1 MPYAICDI
9 GSAYRIYDVGYAI
22 YAAGRPPQYPDPAM
36 RDADDILCLNGIDAA
51 TGGYLVPPLSVDDAA
66 ALVRGGRGDAR
77 PDKATTSWLKRVW
90 QTLTQP
96 HLGLP
101 HDVDPAIVA
110 QAGWAIVFHEHE
122 SDAVKAALEPLIAHR
137 RTRVPAD
144 RCHVLSYQTGQTR
157 ASWLAANGAAAGGV
171 LPTRVPY
178 YLLLVGGPERFP
190 FAFCHHLDVEYA
202 VGCLH
207 FETPDE
213 YARYAASVID
223 YETSAAVPNAKRM
236 VMFGTRHAG
245 DRSTVLSADR
255 LVTPLAAQPP
265 AGFELDQLI
274 GDGARKEALLNAMAP
289 RGASS
294 ASGASSAQARRD
306 ARPPALVFTA
316 SHGMGWS
323 TPDAR
328 QATDQG
334 ALICQDWRPLAIPG
348 PGDYLSAADIPS
360 DGQVHGSIVF
370 HFACY
375 GAGTP
380 QHDRFLHEKGRPP
393 AVIADKPFIAALPKA
408 LLAHPRGGALAVI
421 GHVERAWGCSI
432 VTPKAGAQLLP
443 FRNALERLALGQPVG
458 HAMKDFNERY
468 ATLSTTLAGMLEELE
483 FGAAVDGEALVTAWV
498 ERNDAE
504 GYLVIGDPATAI
516 RAGDLT

>member
-1 MPYAICDI
+1 M
-9 GSAYRIYDVGYAI
+9 
-22 YAAGRPPQYPDPAM
+22 AALYVSQRARSQYPDGAM
-36 RDADDILCLNGIDAA
+36 SGTDDILCLNGIDAS
-51 TGGYLVPPLSVDDAA
+51 TGGYLVPPLSLDEAA
-66 ALVRGGRGDAR
+66 AIVRGDAR
-77 PDKATTSWLKRVW
+77 PDKSTSSWLKRVW

-101 HDVDPAIVA
+101 HDIEPANVA

-122 SDAVKAALEPLIAHR
+122 SDAVKTALEPLIAHR

-144 RCHVLSYQTGQTR
+144 RCHVLTYQTGQTR
-157 ASWLAANGAAAGGV
+157 ASWLAANGTAAGSV

-207 FETPDE
+207 FDTPEE
-213 YARYAASVID
+213 YARYAASVVD

-236 VMFGTRHAG
+236 VMFGTRHPG
-245 DRSTVLSADR
+245 DRSTMLSSDH

-265 AGFELDQLI
+265 AGFAVDLLI
-274 GDGARKEALLNAMAP
+274 GDRARKEALLEAI
-289 RGASS
+289 
-294 ASGASSAQARRD
+294 ARQEL
-306 ARPPALVFTA
+306 PPALVFTA
-316 SHGMGWS
+316 SHGMGWKA
-323 TPDAR
+323 PDAR

-334 ALICQDWRPLAIPG
+334 ALICQDWEPLTILG
-348 PGDYLSAADIPS
+348 PGDYLSAADLPS
-360 DGQVHGSIVF
+360 DGHVHGSIVF

-380 QHDRFLHEKGRPP
+380 LHDRFLHEKGRPP
-393 AVIADKPFIAALPKA
+393 SVIAERPFIAALPKA

-432 VTPKAGAQLLP
+432 ATPKAGPQLLP

-468 ATLSTTLAGMLEELE
+468 AALSTTLAGMLEEME
-483 FGAAVDGEALVTAWV
+483 FGAAVDPEQLVRAWV

-504 GYLVIGDPATAI
+504 GYLVIGDPAVAI
-516 RAGDLT
+516 RADRG

>member
-1 MPYAICDI
+1 MQ
-9 GSAYRIYDVGYAI
+9 YAI
-22 YAAGRPPQYPDPAM
+22 YDLRCTLRPARGSMLTPAM
-36 RDADDILCLNGIDAA
+36 SDADDILCLNGIDAA
-51 TGGYLVPPLSVDDAA
+51 TGGYLVPPLSMDQAA
-66 ALVRGGRGDAR
+66 AIVRGDAR
-77 PDKATTSWLKRVW
+77 PDKTTTSWLKRVW
-90 QTLTQP
+90 QTISQP

-101 HDVDPAIVA
+101 HDVDPAVVA

-122 SDAVKAALEPLIAHR
+122 SDAVKTALEPLIAHR

-157 ASWLAANGAAAGGV
+157 ASWLAANGAAAGSV
-171 LPTRVPY
+171 LPTKVPY

-190 FAFCHHLDVEYA
+190 FVFCHHLDVEYA

-207 FETPDE
+207 FDTPE
-213 YARYAASVID
+213 GYAQYAASVID
-223 YETSAAVPNAKRM
+223 YETSAAIPNAKRL

-245 DRSTVLSADR
+245 DRSTILSADR

-265 AGFELDQLI
+265 AGYMIDPLI
-274 GDGARKEALLNAMAP
+274 GDRARKEALLNAMAP
-289 RGASS
+289 RGTRGTG
-294 ASGASSAQARRD
+294 GAGAAGATAGD

-316 SHGMGWS
+316 SHGMGW
-323 TPDAR
+323 TAPDAR

-334 ALICQDWRPLAIPG
+334 ALICQDWTPLAMPG

-360 DGQVHGSIVF
+360 DGKVHGSVVF

-393 AVIADKPFIAALPKA
+393 SVIADKPFIAALPKA

-443 FRNALERLALGQPVG
+443 FTNALERLALGQPVG

-483 FGAAVDGEALVTAWV
+483 FGAAVDDEALVRAWV

-504 GYLVIGDPATAI
+504 GYLVLGDPAVAI
-516 RAGDLT
+516 RAGDFG

>member
-1 MPYAICDI
+1 MSGTD
-9 GSAYRIYDVGYAI
+9 DV
-22 YAAGRPPQYPDPAM
+22 
-36 RDADDILCLNGIDAA
+36 LCLNGIDAT
-51 TGGYLVPPLSVDDAA
+51 TGGYLVPPLSMAEAA
-66 ALVRGGRGDAR
+66 AIVRGDAR
-77 PDKATTSWLKRVW
+77 PDKTTTSWLKRVW

-110 QAGWAIVFHEHE
+110 QAGWAIVFHDQE
-122 SDAVKAALEPLIAHR
+122 SDAVKAALEPLVAHR

-144 RCHVLSYQTGQTR
+144 RCRVLSYQTGQTR
-157 ASWLAANGAAAGGV
+157 ASWLAANGAAAGSV
-171 LPTRVPY
+171 LPTHVPY

-190 FAFCHHLDVEYA
+190 FTFCHHLDVEYA

-207 FETPDE
+207 FETPDD
-213 YARYAASVID
+213 YARYAAAVID
-223 YETSAAVPNAKRM
+223 YETSAAIPNAKRM
-236 VMFGTRHAG
+236 VMFATRHAG
-245 DRSTVLSADR
+245 DRSTMLAADH

-265 AGFELDQLI
+265 PGFEVDRLI

-289 RGASS
+289 RG
-294 ASGASSAQARRD
+294 D

-316 SHGMGWS
+316 SHGMGWR

-328 QATDQG
+328 QTADQG
-334 ALICQDWRPLAIPG
+334 ALICQDWTPLALPG
-348 PGDYLSAADIPS
+348 PGDYLSASDVPAD
-360 DGQVHGSIVF
+360 GRVHGSIVF

-393 AVIADKPFIAALPKA
+393 TVIADKPFIAALPKA
-408 LLAHPRGGALAVI
+408 LLTHPRGGALAVI

-483 FGAAVDGEALVTAWV
+483 FGAAVDGEALVAAWV

-504 GYLVIGDPATAI
+504 GYLVLGDPAVAI
-516 RAGDLT
+516 RAGDLG

>member
-1 MPYAICDI
+1 MS
-9 GSAYRIYDVGYAI
+9 G
-22 YAAGRPPQYPDPAM
+22 M
-36 RDADDILCLNGIDAA
+36 DDLLCLNGIDAL
-51 TGGYLVPPLSVDDAA
+51 TGGYLVPPLPVDQAA
-66 ALVRGGRGDAR
+66 AIVRGDAR
-77 PDKATTSWLKRVW
+77 PDKTTSSWLKRVW
-90 QTLTQP
+90 QTFSQP

-110 QAGWAIVFHEHE
+110 QAGWAIVFHERE
-122 SDAVKAALEPLIAHR
+122 SDAVKTALEPLIAHR
-137 RTRVPAD
+137 RSRVPAD
-144 RCHVLSYQTGQTR
+144 RCHVLTYQTGQTR
-157 ASWLAANGAAAGGV
+157 ASWLAANGAAAGSV

-207 FETPDE
+207 FDTPED
-213 YARYAASVID
+213 YARYAASVVD

-236 VMFGTRHAG
+236 VMFGTRHPG
-245 DRSTVLSADR
+245 DRSTTLSADH

-265 AGFELDQLI
+265 AGFTVDLLLADR
-274 GDGARKEALLNAMAP
+274 ARKEALLDAMAP
-289 RGASS
+289 QASRG
-294 ASGASSAQARRD
+294 D

-328 QATDQG
+328 QASAQG
-334 ALICQDWRPLAIPG
+334 ALICQDWKPLTIPG
-348 PGDYLSAADIPS
+348 PGDYLSAADLPA

-380 QHDRFLHEKGRPP
+380 QHDRFLHEKGRP
-393 AVIADKPFIAALPKA
+393 ASVIAEKPFVAALPKA

-432 VTPKAGAQLLP
+432 VTPKSGAQLLP
-443 FRNALERLALGQPVG
+443 FRNALERLALGQPAG

-468 ATLSTTLAGMLEELE
+468 ASLSTTLAGMLEDIE
-483 FGAAVDGEALVTAWV
+483 FGAAVDGEQLVRAWV

-504 GYLVIGDPATAI
+504 GYLLIGDPAVAI
-516 RAGDLT
+516 RRDVLVG

>member
-1 MPYAICDI
+1 MLT
-9 GSAYRIYDVGYAI
+9 SATMSGTHHTN
-22 YAAGRPPQYPDPAM
+22 
-36 RDADDILCLNGIDAA
+36 DILCLNGIDAS
-51 TGGYLVPPLSVDDAA
+51 TGGYLVPPLSMDEAA
-66 ALVRGGRGDAR
+66 AIVRGDAR
-77 PDKATTSWLKRVW
+77 HDKSTTSWLKRVW

-101 HDVDPAIVA
+101 HDVDPANVA

-122 SDAVKAALEPLIAHR
+122 SDAVKTALETLIAHR

-144 RCHVLSYQTGQTR
+144 RCHVLTYQTGQTR
-157 ASWLAANGAAAGGV
+157 ASWLAANGAAAGSV

-178 YLLLVGGPERFP
+178 YLLLIGGPERFP

-207 FETPDE
+207 FDTPED
-213 YARYAASVID
+213 YARYAASVVD
-223 YETSAAVPNAKRM
+223 YETSAAVPTAKRM
-236 VMFGTRHAG
+236 VMFGTRHPG
-245 DRSTVLSADR
+245 DRSTTLSADH

-265 AGFELDQLI
+265 AGFAIDPLI
-274 GDGARKEALLNAMAP
+274 GDRARKEALLDAIAP
-289 RGASS
+289 QDS
-294 ASGASSAQARRD
+294 D

-328 QATDQG
+328 QASAQG
-334 ALICQDWRPLAIPG
+334 ALICQDWKPLTIPG
-348 PGDYLSAADIPS
+348 PGDYLSAADVPA
-360 DGQVHGSIVF
+360 DGRVHGSIVF

-393 AVIADKPFIAALPKA
+393 SQIAEKPFIAALPKA

-432 VTPKAGAQLLP
+432 VTPKAGVQLLP
-443 FRNALERLALGQPVG
+443 FRNALERLALGQPAG

-468 ATLSTTLAGMLEELE
+468 AALSTTLAAMLEEIE
-483 FGAAVDGEALVTAWV
+483 FGAAVDGEQLVMAWL

-504 GYLVIGDPATAI
+504 GYLVIGDPAIAI
-516 RAGDLT
+516 RP

>member
-1 MPYAICDI
+1 M
-9 GSAYRIYDVGYAI
+9 SS
-22 YAAGRPPQYPDPAM
+22 
-36 RDADDILCLNGIDAA
+36 ADDTLCLNGIDAS
-51 TGGYLVPPLSVDDAA
+51 TGGYLVPPLSIGEAA
-66 ALVRGGRGDAR
+66 AIVRGDAR
-77 PDKATTSWLKRVW
+77 PDKGTTSWLKRVW

-122 SDAVKAALEPLIAHR
+122 SDAVKHALEPLIAHR

-144 RCHVLSYQTGQTR
+144 RCHVLTYQTGQTR
-157 ASWLAANGAAAGGV
+157 AEWLAANGAAAGSV

-190 FAFCHHLDVEYA
+190 FTFCHHLDVEYA

-207 FETPDE
+207 FDAPED

-223 YETSAAVPNAKRM
+223 YETSAAAPNAKRM
-236 VMFGTRHAG
+236 VMFGPRHAG
-245 DRSTVLSADR
+245 DRSTMLTADH
-255 LVTPLAAQPP
+255 LVTPLASQPP
-265 AGFELDQLI
+265 AGFEIELLL
-274 GDGARKEALLNAMAP
+274 GDRARKEALLNALAP
-289 RGASS
+289 R
-294 ASGASSAQARRD
+294 SGTPQ
-306 ARPPALVFTA
+306 PALVFTA
-316 SHGMGWS
+316 SHGMGWK

-328 QATDQG
+328 QAADQG
-334 ALICQDWRPLAIPG
+334 ALICQDWRPLAPPG
-348 PGDYLSAADIPS
+348 PGDYLCAADLPAE
-360 DGQVHGSIVF
+360 GRVHGAIVF

-380 QHDRFLHEKGRPP
+380 QHDRFLREKGRPP
-393 AVIADKPFIAALPKA
+393 AVIAERPFMAALPKA

-432 VTPKAGAQLLP
+432 ATPKAGPQILP
-443 FRNALERLALGQPVG
+443 FRNALERLALGQPAG

-468 ATLSTTLAGMLEELE
+468 ATLSTTLAGMLEEAE
-483 FGAAVDGEALVTAWV
+483 FGAAVDGEALVRAWA

-504 GYLVIGDPATAI
+504 GYLLLGDPAVAI
-516 RAGDLT
+516 RADL

>member
-1 MPYAICDI
+1 M
-9 GSAYRIYDVGYAI
+9 SST
-22 YAAGRPPQYPDPAM
+22 
-36 RDADDILCLNGIDAA
+36 DDLLCLNGIDAA
-51 TGGYLVPPLSVDDAA
+51 TGGYLVPPLSLDDAA
-66 ALVRGGRGDAR
+66 AIVRGDAR
-77 PDKATTSWLKRVW
+77 PDQSTSSWLKRVW

-101 HDVDPAIVA
+101 HDVDPASVA
-110 QAGWAIVFHEHE
+110 QAGWAIVFHEQE

-144 RCHVLSYQTGQTR
+144 RCHVLTYQTGQTR
-157 ASWLAANGAAAGGV
+157 ASWLAANGAAAGSV

-190 FAFCHHLDVEYA
+190 FVFCHHLDVEYA

-207 FETPDE
+207 FDTPDG
-213 YARYAASVID
+213 YAQYASSVID
-223 YETSAAVPNAKRM
+223 YETSAAIPNARRL
-236 VMFGTRHAG
+236 VMFGARHAG
-245 DRSTVLSADR
+245 DRSTTLSADR

-265 AGFELDQLI
+265 AGFPVDLLI
-274 GDGARKEALLNAMAP
+274 GDGARKEALLNASAP
-289 RGASS
+289 RS
-294 ASGASSAQARRD
+294 
-306 ARPPALVFTA
+306 RPPALVFTA

-334 ALICQDWRPLAIPG
+334 ALICQDWKPLTIPG
-348 PGDYLSAADIPS
+348 PGDYLGAADIPA
-360 DGQVHGSIVF
+360 DGHVHGSIVF

-380 QHDRFLHEKGRPP
+380 RHDRFLHEKGRPP

-432 VTPKAGAQLLP
+432 ATPKAGAQLLP

-468 ATLSTTLAGMLEELE
+468 ATLSTTLAGMLEEME
-483 FGAAVDGEALVTAWV
+483 FGAAVDSEELVRAWV

-504 GYLVIGDPATAI
+504 GYLVLGDPAVAI
-516 RAGDLT
+516 RAGDFG

>member
-1 MPYAICDI
+1 MVRP
-9 GSAYRIYDVGYAI
+9 G
-22 YAAGRPPQYPDPAM
+22 GRSILTPAM
-36 RDADDILCLNGIDAA
+36 RETDDLLCLNGIDAA
-51 TGGYLVPPLSVDDAA
+51 TGGYLVPPLAVDEAA
-66 ALVRGGRGDAR
+66 AIVRGHAR
-77 PDKATTSWLKRVW
+77 PDKSTTSWLKRVW
-90 QTLTQP
+90 QTISQP

-101 HDVDPAIVA
+101 HDVDPALPA

-144 RCHVLSYQTGQTR
+144 RCHVLSYQADQTR
-157 ASWLAANGAAAGGV
+157 AAWLAANGAAAGSV

-190 FAFCHHLDVEYA
+190 FVFCHHLDVEYA
-202 VGCLH
+202 VGCLQ
-207 FETPDE
+207 FDTPDG
-213 YARYAASVID
+213 YARYAASVIE

-245 DRSTVLSADR
+245 DRSTTLSADH

-265 AGFELDQLI
+265 AGFEVDLLI
-274 GDGARKEALLNAMAP
+274 GDRARKEALLNAIAP
-289 RGASS
+289 QGAQGPQGTQGTQGTRGTK
-294 ASGASSAQARRD
+294 GD
-306 ARPPALVFTA
+306 GRPPALVFTA

-334 ALICQDWRPLAIPG
+334 ALICQDWKPLTIPG
-348 PGDYLSAADIPS
+348 RGDYLTAADIPD

-380 QHDRFLHEKGRPP
+380 RHDRFLHEKGRPP
-393 AVIADKPFIAALPKA
+393 SVIAENPFLAALPKA

-432 VTPKAGAQLLP
+432 ATPKAGAQLLP

-483 FGAAVDGEALVTAWV
+483 FGADVDSEALVRAWV

-504 GYLVIGDPATAI
+504 GYLVLGDPAVAI
-516 RAGDLT
+516 RAGDLG